1 MYFLLINSNNI
12 YHFDKDDIVS
22 AKISNIDNLPF
33 IMSLGSKWEFKKI
46 SLGGDTIPSVKSNTN
61 TAIISVDQNHLRYI
75 SGYYDVTV
83 NYSIDDFYQHNRT
96 LHAKIRI
103 NN

>member
-1 MYFLLINSNNI
+1 ME
-12 YHFDKDDIVS
+12 
-22 AKISNIDNLPF
+22 NLPF
-33 IMSLGSKWEFKKI
+33 IMTLGSKWDFNKL
-46 SLGGDTIPSVKSNTN
+46 SLGGDKIESVKSNTN
-61 TAIISVDQNHLRYI
+61 TAIISIDKDHLKYI

-83 NYSIDDFYQHNRT
+83 NYSIDDFYQHNRL